1 VVCSGVFAVG
11 VSRKC
16 TVLCEGSGGEL
27 CGMLLC
33 ALRSRCSV
41 SSAGLLAVV
50 RDNEEQRRAHTM
62 YDVLVGSVVA
72 VTLAGSAV
80 EMRGG

>member
-1 VVCSGVFAVG
+1 
-11 VSRKC
+11 
-16 TVLCEGSGGEL
+16 
-27 CGMLLC
+27 
-33 ALRSRCSV
+33 LRSRCSV